1 MFEWIFLGLVFA
13 GVGYLIYKSWKRKK
27 LGIVPLNV
35 SDFKATVL
43 ATGEALFSFR
53 VSRKE
58 LEKLVKT
65 MALHPG
71 STGSLSF
78 SLPKRKRGR
87 PPKHAKQTVA
97 PQLSS
102 MPKPEC
108 YGELAVGLPEKPE
121 CATCIWKEK
130 CRGKS

>member
-1 MFEWIFLGLVFA
+1 VFEWIFLGLVLA
-13 GVGYLIYKSWKRKK
+13 GVGYLAYKSWRRKK

-43 ATGEALFSFR
+43 GTGEAMFSFR

-71 STGSLSF
+71 SSSVI
-78 SLPKRKRGR
+78 SLPKRRRGR
-87 PPKHAKQTVA
+87 PPKHAKLEEDA
-97 PQLSS
+97 
-102 MPKPEC
+102 MPSGEKPEC
-108 YGELAVGLPEKPE
+108 FGELAAGLPEKQE
-121 CATCIWKEK
+121 CTTCPWKKYCKREA
-130 CRGKS
+130 

>member
-1 MFEWIFLGLVFA
+1 MFEWIFLGLVLA
-13 GVGYLIYKSWKRKK
+13 GICYLAYKSWRRKK

-43 ATGEALFSFR
+43 GTGEALFSFR

-71 STGSLSF
+71 SSSMI
-78 SLPKRKRGR
+78 SLPKRRRGR
-87 PPKHAKQTVA
+87 PPKHAKLEEA
-97 PQLSS
+97 
-102 MPKPEC
+102 MPSGRKPEC
-108 YGELAVGLPEKPE
+108 FGELAAGLPEKPE
-121 CATCIWKEK
+121 CASCAWRSK
-130 CRGKS
+130 CKGEG

>member
-1 MFEWIFLGLVFA
+1 MFEWIFLGLVLA
-13 GVGYLIYKSWKRKK
+13 GIGYLIYKSWRRKK

-43 ATGEALFSFR
+43 GSGEALFSFR

-71 STGSLSF
+71 SSSMI
-78 SLPKRKRGR
+78 SLPKRRRGR
-87 PPKHAKQTVA
+87 PPKHAKLEEA
-97 PQLSS
+97 
-102 MPKPEC
+102 MPSGKKPEC
-108 YGELAVGLPEKPE
+108 FGELAAGLPEKQE
-121 CATCIWKEK
+121 CATCPWKKYCKREA
-130 CRGKS
+130 

>member
-13 GVGYLIYKSWKRKK
+13 GIGYLAYKSWRRKK

-43 ATGEALFSFR
+43 GSGEAMFSFR

-71 STGSLSF
+71 SSSTLVAP
-78 SLPKRKRGR
+78 LKRRRGR
-87 PPKHAKQTVA
+87 PPKHAKPVEEA
-97 PQLSS
+97 
-102 MPKPEC
+102 MPSGEKPEC
-108 YGELAVGLPEKPE
+108 FGELAAGLPEKRE
-121 CATCIWKEK
+121 CATCPWKKYCKREA
-130 CRGKS
+130 